1 MPETKTRVETRYEHL
16 DCLRAVAVML
26 VVVAHA
32 GLGNIVPG
40 GSGVTIFFVIS
51 GFIITHLVLKEFD
64 RSSNFSAGGF
74 YYRRFLKLFPPFL
87 VVVLIPTIICSFFAQ
102 INWASVSGQVFF
114 YFNWIY
120 MRREDPHVLPGS
132 GVVWSLSIE
141 EQFYIVFALL
151 WICALRSR
159 HAIRVLWIVAVATT
173 IWPLLLRIALI
184 VDGTSQYR
192 IYYGTDT
199 RVDAIAFGVA
209 AAIFYRAVLRDSGS
223 VEPWL
228 QRIRRMAAHDVTFVA
243 ALGLYVLSVVIRQPD
258 FRETFRYTFQAV
270 AAAELILFGFLAGPT
285 LIRRMYGRLSAL
297 KLVKYIGLASYSIYL
312 IHLTI
317 ERTLSD
323 SLDSW
328 PQPLAVGTNTLLAV
342 AAGLLIWQLIE
353 KPVERYKNSRKSAA
367 HIPRHAYAGV
377 AK

>member
-1 MPETKTRVETRYEHL
+1 MSETHVGVATRYEHL

-64 RSSNFSAGGF
+64 KSSNFSAGGF

-87 VVVLIPTIICSFFAQ
+87 AVVLIPTIIYSFFAQ

-120 MRREDPHVLPGS
+120 MRREDPHVFPGS

-159 HAIRVLWIVAVATT
+159 RAVRVLWIVAVATT
-173 IWPLLLRIALI
+173 IWPLLLRIALV

-209 AAIFYRAVLRDSGS
+209 AAIFYRAVLRDG
-223 VEPWL
+223 EAEDPLL
-228 QRIRRMAAHDVTFVA
+228 QRIRRFVAHDATFVA
-243 ALGLYVLSVVIRQPD
+243 ALGLYVLSVVIRQPE

-270 AAAELILFGFLAGPT
+270 AALELILFGFLAGPT
-285 LIRRMYGRLSAL
+285 LVRRVYARLSAM
-297 KLVKYIGLASYSIYL
+297 KIVQYIGLASYSIYL

-317 ERTLSD
+317 ERTLSAT
-323 SLDSW
+323 LDSW
-328 PQPLAVGTNTLLAV
+328 PKPLAVGTNTVLGV
-342 AAGLLIWQLIE
+342 VAGLLIWQLIE
-353 KPVERYKNSRKSAA
+353 KPVERYKNRRKSAA
-367 HIPRHAYAGV
+367 RIPRHSHAGV